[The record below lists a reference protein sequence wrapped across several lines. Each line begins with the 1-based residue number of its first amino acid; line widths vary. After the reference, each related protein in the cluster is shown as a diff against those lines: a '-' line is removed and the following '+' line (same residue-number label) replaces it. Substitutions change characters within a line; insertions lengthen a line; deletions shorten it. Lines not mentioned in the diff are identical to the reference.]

1 MAIRNFLVFRH
12 THPTSIL
19 LGCKALA
26 FGVQNMAGD
35 NLTLLC
41 LMHVFTT
48 FTCSL
53 KNHVAHN
60 TRSGEAEK
68 WAERRALEHWGEESL
83 ARTERR
89 AERGERRETTDC
101 TDHGIQFFAGL
112 CHLAGAPGLMATA
125 FCIKKHTGHI
135 KFADPARTKSCKDEV
150 LQIINYPDHQPLTTH
165 RPPHQPPQKIIR

>member
-12 THPTSIL
+12 THLTSIL

-60 TRSGEAEK
+60 TRSGEVSGEVSGAEST
-68 WAERRALEHWGEESL
+68 WALR
-83 ARTERR
+83 
-89 AERGERRETTDC
+89 RGEPSENRKESQARRETR
-101 TDHGIQFFAGL
+101 DHWLHRPRHPIFCRTLSPCRSSRAYGNCFL
-112 CHLAGAPGLMATA
+112 HKKTHGAYQI
-125 FCIKKHTGHI
+125 C
-135 KFADPARTKSCKDEV
+135 RSCKDEV

-165 RPPHQPPQKIIR
+165 WPPHQPPQKIIR